1 MDKTAEVQHKVHRV
15 RRTKAQI
22 EADNAKVLKPGESL
36 HAALENRVIG
46 VYLASPE
53 AQAYALRIWNG
64 QSPDLLRPDR
74 IERVTRGLEAQG
86 MSMDNVVLPE

>member
-1 MDKTAEVQHKVHRV
+1 MDKTPEVQHQVRRV

-22 EADNAKVLKPGESL
+22 EAENAKHFGFGVIEV
-36 HAALENRVIG
+36 AAPDT
-46 VYLASPE
+46 A
-53 AQAYALRIWNG
+53 AQSYALRIWNG